1 MGGVPV
7 LDTENMI
14 VAGDKSK
21 GEKQGKGS
29 SVEIAQRKTSGNMN
43 NFLAQ
48 RKTLADI
55 SNLSQRNQDGK
66 SQSVL
71 VNKEHVEKLQQ
82 DIMALT
88 KLVADR
94 NKIIELSAIE
104 LKKLRINYQQLKQ
117 QNLQLAHTNSQM
129 LAELNAGKD
138 KLKAYQHELG
148 CKNGLLNAKNLELKE
163 KTKKGRSQNKRNEV
177 ETIKGDEAVRFSQP
191 EEENKPC
198 NTKRKRQSKVQSLD
212 SSAGKPDQTKENV
225 KKKSVCLRR
234 QSAMFKSEEEPTEKK
249 VVTKSV
255 CLRRQSAR
263 LKSGEEPTEGDIDTK
278 SICLRRQSARLK
290 SGEEEPTEK
299 DIETKSRIC
308 TRRQSSGV
316 KSEDRIQEPTENLLK
331 TDHAKFH
338 VPPIHDDP
346 VHESCPTS
354 SAPSVKIESETGD
367 SVPRFETQELRRT
380 SFRPTRRAAEKV
392 HSYKEIPLNV
402 KMRRSE

>member
-43 NFLAQ
+43 HFLAQ

-94 NKIIELSAIE
+94 NKIIELSAID
-104 LKKLRINYQQLKQ
+104 
-117 QNLQLAHTNSQM
+117 QM

-177 ETIKGDEAVRFSQP
+177 ETIKGDEA
-191 EEENKPC
+191 
-198 NTKRKRQSKVQSLD
+198 RQSKVQSLD
-212 SSAGKPDQTKENV
+212 SSAGKPGQTKENV

-263 LKSGEEPTEGDIDTK
+263 LKSGEQPTEGDIDTK

-308 TRRQSSGV
+308 TRRQSTGCMKV
-316 KSEDRIQEPTENLLK
+316 
-331 TDHAKFH
+331 
-338 VPPIHDDP
+338 V
-346 VHESCPTS
+346 PTS

>member
-29 SVEIAQRKTSGNMN
+29 SVEIAQRKTS
-43 NFLAQ
+43 
-48 RKTLADI
+48 
-55 SNLSQRNQDGK
+55 
-66 SQSVL
+66 

-117 QNLQLAHTNSQM
+117 QNLQLAHANSQM

-177 ETIKGDEAVRFSQP
+177 ETIKGDEAVQFSQP
-191 EEENKPC
+191 EEENRPC

-212 SSAGKPDQTKENV
+212 SSAGKPGQTKEIV

-308 TRRQSSGV
+308 TRRQSTGV

-346 VHESCPTS
+346 
-354 SAPSVKIESETGD
+354 SA
-367 SVPRFETQELRRT
+367 
-380 SFRPTRRAAEKV
+380 
-392 HSYKEIPLNV
+392 
-402 KMRRSE
+402 